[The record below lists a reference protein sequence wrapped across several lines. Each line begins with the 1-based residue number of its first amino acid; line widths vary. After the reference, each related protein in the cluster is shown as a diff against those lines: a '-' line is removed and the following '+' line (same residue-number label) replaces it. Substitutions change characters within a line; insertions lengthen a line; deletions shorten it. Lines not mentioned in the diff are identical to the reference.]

1 MALRRFICARLRR
14 LWELSPEI
22 LVSVSKTLF
31 IYGLI
36 LGPIWLIICLARG
49 HSIPGYI
56 TGPVG
61 FAIDHVEIIFPV
73 LILGLLLLFRSAYR
87 SDRSKKP
94 DQTDPPES

>member
-1 MALRRFICARLRR
+1 MALRRFICTRLRR

-22 LVSVSKTLF
+22 LISASKTLLV
-31 IYGLI
+31 YALI

-61 FAIDHVEIIFPV
+61 FVIDHVEIIFLALV
-73 LILGLLLLFRSAYR
+73 LGFLLLFRSAYGPN
-87 SDRSKKP
+87 RSKKS
-94 DQTDPPES
+94 DQTDPPKS